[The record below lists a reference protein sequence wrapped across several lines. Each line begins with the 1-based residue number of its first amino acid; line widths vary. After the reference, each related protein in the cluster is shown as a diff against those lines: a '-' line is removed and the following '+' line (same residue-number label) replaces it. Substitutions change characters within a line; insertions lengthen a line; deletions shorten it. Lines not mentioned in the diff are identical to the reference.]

1 MRRTRSSTR
10 GTARSDRPSRRIHAE
25 SPAKLPTATSCPDC
39 GATYRRGRWT
49 WEKAEGAARERRCPA
64 CEAVAT
70 RSPAGVVHVR
80 GAYAAA
86 HRKELV
92 ALVGHIAERECAE
105 HPLKRILGISD
116 EPGGFVVETTDGKL
130 AQAMGRALAKAHAGK
145 VAFPRATADEG
156 SLVRVRWTR
165 D

>member
-1 MRRTRSSTR
+1 MRRTRSTR
-10 GTARSDRPSRRIHAE
+10 GAARTERPSRRIHAE
-25 SPAKLPTATSCPDC
+25 SPAKLPAATRCPDC

-49 WEKAEGAARERRCPA
+49 WQSAEGAAHERRCPA
-64 CEAVAT
+64 CDAVAT
-70 RSPAGVVHVR
+70 RSPSGVLHVG

-105 HPLKRILGISD
+105 HPLKRILAIAD
-116 EPGGFVVETTDGKL
+116 EPGGFAVETTDGKL

-145 VAFPRATADEG
+145 VAFPRATAEQG
-156 SLVRVRWTR
+156 ALVRVRWTR